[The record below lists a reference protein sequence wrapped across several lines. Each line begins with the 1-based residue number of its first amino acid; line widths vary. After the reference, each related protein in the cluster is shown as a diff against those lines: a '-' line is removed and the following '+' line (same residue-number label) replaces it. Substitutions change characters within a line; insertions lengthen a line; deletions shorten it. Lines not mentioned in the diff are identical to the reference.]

1 MKKKLHLLIGLILM
15 TFSLDAGAQTLVAG
29 DIVIL
34 GISADTGNPTGE
46 FCWMPLINL
55 NSGTEIYF
63 TDAGWNDIDNA
74 FMGAS
79 SASESLIK
87 FTVPAAGV
95 LAGVPQVVSNWT
107 ATAPTNYQNII
118 GTKCG
123 ERGAGFNLPN
133 SGDQIIVF
141 TSSTATSSSSFGT
154 LGFLTPIFAATT
166 ATMSWASAAGN
177 TASYNSSSTRNN
189 VSNLPDG
196 LTDGS
201 TALAVGTNNGE
212 LEESDNIR
220 YEGVPASGSRAVMLA
235 AIATRANW
243 GRYDGTSSPLAGPQ
257 NFGDLTVGTAAGWTH
272 KLGTGNNY
280 SVTGSDN
287 IKPVCQSI
295 TLIGSPVANAPTV
308 TFTVTFDETV
318 ANVSTDDF
326 TVATVTGTASGT
338 VTGVS
343 GSGASYTITVTT
355 TTGTAGTFKLNL
367 DGDTNIVD
375 AYGNGN
381 GTNGVVAA
389 FTSGGTHAMDRINPT
404 VTISSAQTSP
414 TNVTSITI
422 NILFSESVTGFDIND
437 VTASSGTK
445 SNFSGSGNSYS
456 LLVTPTVDGAITIG
470 VAANVAVDAAANN
483 NNAATNFVITS
494 DRTSPT
500 VSISG
505 ATGTTNATSIPLT
518 ITFSESV
525 TGFVIG
531 DITVSGGTLN
541 TFSGSGT
548 TYTVNLAPT
557 TNGTV
562 SVNVS
567 GGVATDGPGNG
578 NTAASQYSIVYDN
591 VQPTVSISSA
601 TAATTN
607 SASIPVT
614 VTFSESVTG
623 FIAGDIT
630 LGNATLNSFSGSG
643 TTYTFNLV
651 PSSNGTVTANVN
663 AGVAT
668 DAAGNG
674 NTAATQ
680 FSRVYDNV
688 QPTVSI
694 SSATPNPTNLTSIPV
709 TVTFSESVSNF
720 LSGDVSVGNG
730 ILNSFSGSGTTYT
743 FNVLPSSNG
752 TVTVNVGA
760 GVANDT
766 AGNNNTAATQ
776 LSRTFDNVQ
785 PTASITSGA
794 ANPTNTSIPVTVTFS
809 ESVSN
814 FAAGDVTIGNG
825 TLNSFSGS
833 GTTYTFNV
841 APTANGTVTVDVGAG
856 VANDDAGNNNTAAT
870 QLSRTFDSVQPTV
883 SITSGAPN
891 PTNSA
896 SIAVTVT
903 FSESVSNFVSGDV
916 SVGNGTL
923 NSFSGSGTTYT
934 FNIVPTANG
943 TVTVDVAAGVANDSA
958 GNGNTAATQ
967 LSRVY
972 DNVQP
977 TVSITSPGTT
987 NPTNVNSFSIT
998 ITFNESVSN
1007 FVSGD
1012 ISVSNGSLSN
1022 FSGSGTTYTATVTPT
1037 ADGTVAVDVT
1047 AGVADDAAGNTNT
1060 AAAQFSVVSDKSG
1073 PTVTITSSATN
1084 PTNLSSIPLTITFS
1098 ESVTNF
1104 ISSDVFVSSGTL
1116 SGFSGSGTT
1125 YTVNLAPSA
1134 DGTINVFVFG
1144 SVANDAAGNG
1154 NTVGTFSITS
1164 DRTRPTVTISSP
1176 QSTPT
1181 STSPIVININF
1192 SEPVVNFT
1200 QSDITINVSTGSLS
1214 GFSGSGSSYTVN
1226 LTPIGNG
1233 NKTVNIAAN
1242 VATDFAGGN
1251 NNFAATQ
1258 FSIFYVTACSQA
1270 TVWNGLF
1277 WSGGN
1282 PVATQPAIINGDYDS
1297 ASANPGGFS
1306 ACSLLI
1312 GTGFTATIS
1321 PGDSVTISGNV
1332 TVQTGATLIFEN
1344 NANLIQEGTSTTGNS
1359 GDITFK
1365 RNATMTRQDYVYWS
1379 SPVTGQNLLA
1389 FSPAT
1394 LTTRFYEISETT
1406 NAFVYVNPLNNT
1418 FQPAKGYSIRA
1429 PDNYVPG
1436 VPTLFTG
1443 SFTGV
1448 PRKGDISIPIT
1459 KNNQGYNLIGNPY
1472 PSPINADA
1480 FLAANPSIG
1489 TIYYWAHLQQSAPSG
1504 ANYASY
1510 NATGATAASNTV
1522 PASPLPNGTIQTG
1535 QGFMAL
1541 TNAAG
1546 NAVFTNSMRVNNI
1559 DDQFYRT
1566 SNNPEG
1572 QKSRIWLNLA
1582 SAEGPLNQIL
1592 LGYVPDAT
1600 NTFDHRFDG
1609 KLAEMQGS
1617 KLYSVIDDVAYV
1629 IQGRALPFEDTDIV
1643 PLGFRADIDGTYTI
1657 SLDHV
1662 DGLFSEDQDVF
1673 IKDNLTGVTHNIKL
1687 SDYSFAA
1694 TAGVYQNRFEVVYQN
1709 SPLGTE
1715 TPVLDNNQV
1724 VLYKEQGVFKINSA
1738 TIMMD
1743 NVKVFD
1749 IRGRMIYEKKNINA
1763 TQTALSNLNVAQ
1775 EILLIQITST
1785 DGRMVTKKAVN

>member
-1 MKKKLHLLIGLILM
+1 MILM
-15 TFSLDAGAQTLVAG
+15 AFGLDAGAQTLVAG

-46 FCWMPLINL
+46 FCWMPLVNL
-55 NSGTEIYF
+55 NSGTVIYF
-63 TDAGWNDIDNA
+63 TDAGWNDLDNA
-74 FMGAS
+74 FMGATL
-79 SASESLIK
+79 ASESLIR
-87 FTVPAAGV
+87 FTVPASGI

-107 ATAPTNYQNII
+107 ATAPTNYQNIT

-123 ERGAGFNLPN
+123 ERGAGFSLPN

-141 TSSTATSSSSFGT
+141 TSTTATNNASFGT
-154 LGFLTPIFAATT
+154 LGFFTPIFAATS
-166 ATMSWASAAGN
+166 ATMSWTSATGN

-196 LTDGS
+196 LTDGQ

-235 AIATRANW
+235 AIANRANW
-243 GRYDGTSSPLAGPQ
+243 GRYDGTANPLAGPQ
-257 NFGDLTVGTAAGWTH
+257 NFADLTVGTPAGWTN
-272 KLGTGNNY
+272 KLGNNY

-295 TLIGSPVANAPTV
+295 TLVGSPAANATSV

-318 ANVSTDDF
+318 TNVSTDDF
-326 TVATVTGTASGT
+326 TVATVTGNASGS
-338 VTGVS
+338 VSAVS

-355 TTGTAGTFKLNL
+355 TTGTAGTFKVNL

-381 GTNGVVAA
+381 GTNGIVAA
-389 FTSGGTHAMDRINPT
+389 FTSGGTHTMDRINPT

-414 TNVTSITI
+414 TNVASITI

-437 VTASSGTK
+437 VTVSSGTK

-483 NNAATNFVITS
+483 NNAATNFIITS

-505 ATGTTNATSIPLT
+505 ATGTTNAASIPLT
-518 ITFSESV
+518 ISFSESV

-541 TFSGSGT
+541 TFSGSGN

-562 SVNVS
+562 SVNIS

-578 NTAASQYSIVYDN
+578 NSAATQYSIVYDN
-591 VQPTVSISSA
+591 VQPTVSLTSA

-607 SASIPVT
+607 ASSIPVT
-614 VTFSESVTG
+614 VNFSESMTG
-623 FIAGDIT
+623 FAAGDIT
-630 LGNATLNSFSGSG
+630 LGNASLNSFSGSG
-643 TTYTFNLV
+643 NTYTFNLV
-651 PSSNGTVTANVN
+651 PSSNGTVTANIN

-694 SSATPNPTNLTSIPV
+694 SSTAPNPTNSGSIPV

-720 LSGDVSVGNG
+720 LAGDVTVGNG
-730 ILNSFSGSGTTYT
+730 TLNSFSGSGNIYT
-743 FNVLPSSNG
+743 FNIAPSSNG
-752 TVTVNVGA
+752 AVTVDVAA
-760 GVANDT
+760 GVANDI

-776 LSRTFDNVQ
+776 LSRVFDNVQ
-785 PTASITSGA
+785 PTTSITSGA
-794 ANPTNTSIPVTVTFS
+794 ANPTNANIPVTVTFS
-809 ESVSN
+809 ESVLN
-814 FAAGDVTIGNG
+814 FTSGDVSIGNG

-833 GTTYTFNV
+833 GNIYTFTIV
-841 APTANGTVTVDVGAG
+841 PVTNGAVTVDVAAG
-856 VANDDAGNNNTAAT
+856 VANDAAGNNNAAAA
-870 QLSRTFDSVQPTV
+870 QLSRTFDNVQPTV
-883 SITSGAPN
+883 SITSAVGS

-903 FSESVSNFVSGDV
+903 FTESVSNFVSGDI

-923 NSFSGSGTTYT
+923 NSFSGSGTIYT
-934 FNIVPTANG
+934 FNVVPTANG
-943 TVTVDVAAGVANDSA
+943 TVTVDIAAGVANDSA
-958 GNGNTAATQ
+958 GNGNAAAAQ
-967 LSRVY
+967 FSRVY
-972 DNVQP
+972 DSGQP
-977 TVSITSPGTT
+977 AVSITSPGTT
-987 NPTNVNSFSIT
+987 NPTNVNSFSVT

-1012 ISVSNGSLSN
+1012 ISLTNASLSN

-1037 ADGTVAVDVT
+1037 ADGLVTVNVN
-1047 AGVADDAAGNTNT
+1047 AGVANDDAGNTNT
-1060 AAAQFSVVSDKSG
+1060 AAVQFSVVSDKSG
-1073 PTVTITSSATN
+1073 PTVTVTSSATN
-1084 PTNLSSIPLTITFS
+1084 PTNLNTIPMTFTFS
-1098 ESVTNF
+1098 ESVADF
-1104 ISSDVFVSSGTL
+1104 ISTDIFVSGGSL
-1116 SGFSGSGTT
+1116 SGFAGSGTI
-1125 YTVNLAPSA
+1125 YTANIIPSG
-1134 DGTINVFVFG
+1134 DGTINVFVFAG
-1144 SVANDAAGNG
+1144 VANDSAGNG
-1154 NTVGTFSITS
+1154 NQVGTFSVVS
-1164 DRTRPTVTISSP
+1164 DRTRPTVSITSP

-1181 STSPIVININF
+1181 STSPIVIHINF

-1233 NKTVNIAAN
+1233 NKTVNIAAS
-1242 VATDFAGGN
+1242 VATDFVGGN

-1258 FSIFYVTACSQA
+1258 FSIFYVTACSQP

-1277 WSGGN
+1277 WSAGN
-1282 PVATQPAIINGDYDS
+1282 PVASQPAIINGDYDS

-1321 PGDSVTISGNV
+1321 PGDSVNISGNV
-1332 TVQTGATLIFEN
+1332 TVQAGANLIFEN
-1344 NANLIQEGTSTTGNS
+1344 NANLIQEGTATTGNS
-1359 GDITFK
+1359 GNITIK
-1365 RNATMTRQDYVYWS
+1365 RNATMVRQDYVYWS

-1394 LTTRFYEISETT
+1394 LVNRFYEISETT
-1406 NAFVYVNPLNNT
+1406 NAFVYVNPSLNS
-1418 FQPAKGYSIRA
+1418 FQSAKGYAIRA
-1429 PDNYVPG
+1429 PDNFVPG
-1436 VPTLFTG
+1436 VPTPFTG

-1448 PRKGDISIPIT
+1448 PNKGNISIPIT
-1459 KNNQGYNLIGNPY
+1459 RNNQGYNLIGNPY

-1489 TIYYWAHLQQSAPSG
+1489 TIYFWAHLQQSAPSG
-1504 ANYASY
+1504 ANYAAY
-1510 NATGATAASNTV
+1510 NATGAAAASNTV
-1522 PASPLPNGTIQTG
+1522 PVSPLPNGTIQTG

-1541 TNAAG
+1541 TNAPG

-1559 DDQFYRT
+1559 EDQFYRT
-1566 SNNPEG
+1566 SSDPIA
-1572 QKSRIWLNLA
+1572 QKSRMWLNLS

-1592 LGYVPDAT
+1592 LGYVPEAT
-1600 NTFDHRFDG
+1600 NDFDHRFDG
-1609 KLAEMQGS
+1609 KLAEMQGA
-1617 KLYSVIDDVAYV
+1617 KLFSLIDDSEYV
-1629 IQGRALPFEDTDIV
+1629 IQGRALPFADTDVV
-1643 PLGFRADIDGTYTI
+1643 PLGFRANIDGTYTI

-1662 DGLFSEDQDVF
+1662 DGLFSDSQDIF
-1673 IKDNLTGVTHNIKL
+1673 IKDNLTGITHNIKL

-1694 TAGVYQNRFEVVYQN
+1694 TAGVYHNRFQVVYQN

-1715 TPVLDNNQV
+1715 TPVLDSNQL
-1724 VLYKEQGVFKINSA
+1724 VLYKEQGIFKINSG
-1738 TIMMD
+1738 TVTMD
-1743 NVKVFD
+1743 SVRVFD
-1749 IRGRMIYEKKNINA
+1749 IRGRMIYEKQNIN
-1763 TQTALSNLNVAQ
+1763 TSETALSGLSAAQ
-1775 EILLIQITST
+1775 EVLLVQITAA
-1785 DGRMVTKKAVN
+1785 DGRIVMKKAVN